1 MYGEGGAKNFR
12 LCDTER
18 GSSTLLLSLPLELG
32 RSAGLLPPRV
42 VCNASLSFAV
52 SSATD
57 EAAAT
62 LLELRRRTTPTG
74 GKEGDLSGKEFVRV
88 PFSLLSPFS
97 FVDNEERIHHL
108 SLLRRDQRCLPSFP
122 PLSSLHNIYP
132 PSPAEK
138 VMLCAS
144 FPFPA
149 LSVAPPPL
157 LLSPSRSLSGNV
169 HARKRP
175 LLIFP
180 FSRTL
185 T

>member
-1 MYGEGGAKNFR
+1 MRATMYGEGGAKNFR

-97 FVDNEERIHHL
+97 FVGSVERIHHL

-122 PLSSLHNIYP
+122 PLSSLHNI
-132 PSPAEK
+132 
-138 VMLCAS
+138 
-144 FPFPA
+144 FP
-149 LSVAPPPL
+149 PPPL
-157 LLSPSRSLSGNV
+157 QRRLCYVPLSPSQLCLWPLPPFCSL
-169 HARKRP
+169 
-175 LLIFP
+175 LLAHCRVM
-180 FSRTL
+180 STREKGL
-185 T
+185 S